1 MSVTDSVLGFLEEN
15 KGKYISGG
23 EIASI
28 LGVSRNAVWKA
39 VKGLQEKGYNIG
51 AVTNK
56 GYILSSDSNI
66 VSGKSIEKFIEDKN
80 IRVEYFDSVTSTNTV
95 MKEKAEQGA
104 SEGLVVVSSEQTAG
118 RGRRGKQFISKGG
131 TGIYFSI
138 LLRPELNP
146 RDALLI
152 TTCAAAAVSEAI
164 EKNSDIKTKIK
175 WVNDIYS
182 GDKKI
187 CGILTEAAFDMEGG
201 GLNYAVLGIGIN
213 IYFPENSL
221 PDEIKNIAGAV
232 FKNEDY
238 DREAVSRIVADTIN
252 IFMREYVVI
261 TEKRFLQAYRQKSYL
276 DGKEI
281 TVIKSDGNKD
291 AVAMGIT
298 DDFSLIVKYKDGSEE
313 LLSSGEVS
321 TRVNPQ

>member
-80 IRVEYFDSVTSTNTV
+80 IRVEYFYSVTSTNTV
-95 MKEKAEQGA
+95 MKEKAEHGA
-104 SEGLVVVSSEQTAG
+104 PEGLVVVSSEQTAG

-238 DREAVSRIVADTIN
+238 DREAVSRITLALFFFHSV
-252 IFMREYVVI
+252 R
-261 TEKRFLQAYRQKSYL
+261 
-276 DGKEI
+276 
-281 TVIKSDGNKD
+281 
-291 AVAMGIT
+291 
-298 DDFSLIVKYKDGSEE
+298 SLISSSK
-313 LLSSGEVS
+313 LLL
-321 TRVNPQ
+321 